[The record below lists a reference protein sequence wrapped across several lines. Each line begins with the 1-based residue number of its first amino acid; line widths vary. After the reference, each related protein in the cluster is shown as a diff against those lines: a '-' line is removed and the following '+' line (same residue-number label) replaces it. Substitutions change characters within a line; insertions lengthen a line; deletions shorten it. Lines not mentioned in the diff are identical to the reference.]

1 MRIQFRA
8 PDAKYERR
16 IERQLRD
23 TRPVLEQV
31 GEALSDPMAAAVGL
45 VGLAMVAVFFPAA
58 SDLALLFGLGGTLW
72 SMTRPYG
79 LPLHM
84 PQWSGAKDPNDL
96 HPGTLRPVKARGIA
110 YFGNEVGTNAQVM
123 ATNDYLRQHQMTL
136 GTTGSGKT
144 EFLKAK
150 ATNALC
156 WGSGFVL
163 IDGKADN
170 KLYGDILTIARRFG
184 RDDSVLVMNY
194 MTGSSDAGSTSNTMN
209 PFAEGSSS
217 ALNELLVSLMDES
230 SGDGMWKGR
239 AIALSSSIMTAVVWL
254 RDNQAGYHL
263 NVETISDALVLKNV
277 VKLSRDKI
285 LPTHIRVPL
294 MDYLKSVPGYKDE
307 SFNNDGS
314 ERVDPNAKG
323 GPDKGLATCREQ
335 HGYLQMQF
343 TRVLNDLANT
353 YGYIFKTKAG
363 EIDMYDVVVNRRIL
377 VVLMPSLEKS
387 PESLAGLGKIV
398 VATLK
403 NVMAKCLGSAIE
415 GEWAEIIENKV
426 TNSASPALAMFDE
439 VGYYATN
446 GMAMM
451 AAQARGLGFSIDFAA
466 QDEAAMRRRIKEEV
480 DSIKGN
486 ANLKFFLRL
495 EDTGDTK
502 RTFEEGA
509 GEMDISKVRGFDNDG
524 AGIGYRAQPGAGL
537 ERVRRGTF
545 LDLKGQHL
553 GFAHLMVGDKII
565 RMRVAN
571 IDHGKLKYLR
581 VNRFMA
587 VELPKAAEI
596 TDRNLAGAIHQRL
609 TAQGYKVA
617 DHVGPF
623 AASPEIAD
631 MASTL
636 ASLKAAGVKVASTE
650 RGIVALASLHVPLR
664 TRATLAD
671 VAVTTIENAIAGP
684 ATGVIDPSNL
694 IPAPISPETS
704 LVIDLADAG
713 DDGDPDANG
722 ETVDAVLAPAE
733 GTDLDD
739 LVGQRVQRDQS
750 DAADAQMQDL
760 LVQAFA
766 DLYGQIHERGIIAP
780 RTTDVTRTASQIA
793 PPDEG
798 MSAIAFITGER
809 EPDFSQAIF
818 GGDDGKAA
826 VAVGITAMEMMTGAS
841 REEAAV
847 VASSVL
853 EAAEKATVYPS
864 KPTPSPLP
872 KADLKSA
879 LHTLRAAL
887 AAKQSTGGTRPE

>member
-1 MRIQFRA
+1 MRITFRA
-8 PDAKYERR
+8 PDSKYERR

-23 TRPVLEQV
+23 TRPVLVQV

-45 VGLAMVAVFFPAA
+45 IGLAMVAIFFPAA
-58 SDLALLFGLGGTLW
+58 SDLALLLGLLGMLW

-84 PQWSGAKDPNDL
+84 PQWSGAKDPNDV
-96 HPGTLRPVKARGIA
+96 HPGTMRPVKAKGII
-110 YFGNEVGTNAQVM
+110 YFGNEVGSSAQVM

-150 ATNALC
+150 ATNTLC
-156 WGSGFVL
+156 WGSGFIL

-254 RDNQAGYHL
+254 RDNQAGYNL

-277 VKLSRDKI
+277 VKLSRDKA
-285 LPTHIRVPL
+285 LPAHIRVPL

-307 SFNNDGS
+307 SFNDNGS
-314 ERVDPNAKG
+314 ERTDPNAKG

-353 YGYIFKTKAG
+353 YGYIFKTRAG

-466 QDEAAMRRRIKEEV
+466 QDEAAMKRRIKEEV

-509 GEMDISKVRGFDNDG
+509 GEMDITKVRGFDDDG
-524 AGIGYRAQPGAGL
+524 AGLGYRAQSGAGL

-545 LDLKGQHL
+545 LDLKGQPL

-596 TDRNLAGAIHQRL
+596 QERNLAGAIHQRL
-609 TAQGYKVA
+609 TTKGFKVA

-623 AASPEIAD
+623 AASPEITD
-631 MASTL
+631 MAATL
-636 ASLKAAGVKVASTE
+636 ATLKAAGIRVASTE

-664 TRATLAD
+664 TRATLAA
-671 VAVTTIENAIAGP
+671 VAVTTVENAITGP

-694 IPAPISPETS
+694 IPTPINPEIN
-704 LVIDLADAG
+704 LVIDLVDMP
-713 DDGDPDANG
+713 DDGLIEG
-722 ETVDAVLAPAE
+722 EAGHAALAPPE
-733 GTDLDD
+733 GSDQED
-739 LVGQRVQRDQS
+739 LVAERVQRAQADQ
-750 DAADAQMQDL
+750 ADTEMQDM
-760 LVQAFA
+760 LVRAFA
-766 DLYGQIHERGIIAP
+766 DLYGQIHERGILGPLPPA
-780 RTTDVTRTASQIA
+780 TDSFPPTAAGSN
-793 PPDEG
+793 DD
-798 MSAIAFITGER
+798 MSAIAFITGVGD
-809 EPDFSQAIF
+809 PSFSQAVF
-818 GGDDGKAA
+818 GGEDGRAA
-826 VAVGITAMEMMTGAS
+826 VAVGISAMEMMTGAS
-841 REEAAV
+841 RDEATV
-847 VASSVL
+847 VAGAL
-853 EAAEKATVYPS
+853 LDAAEQATIYPS
-864 KPTPSPLP
+864 KPTPAPLP

-879 LHTLRAAL
+879 LNVLRTAL
-887 AAKQSTGGTRPE
+887 AAKQGEGRNSG